1 MGISIAF
8 VTMHPIEEWSDSEE
22 DCESDWG
29 QFVRVMYGPFLPSPA
44 GQVPLKIIV
53 GRQFAMSLPQ
63 KYALWKDWWD
73 YVKKARVILG
83 EDDEPP
89 LKLQVKEVICNV
101 EFDVLRAILL
111 QVAID
116 FWYWFWALEVYPQP
130 RIDKDILVLI
140 ANKLSEYAGGEVN
153 DLIEDVRVIIR
164 HA

>member
-1 MGISIAF
+1 
-8 VTMHPIEEWSDSEE
+8 
-22 DCESDWG
+22 
-29 QFVRVMYGPFLPSPA
+29 
-44 GQVPLKIIV
+44 
-53 GRQFAMSLPQ
+53 MSLPQ

-73 YVKKARVILG
+73 YVKKARVILVKMMS
-83 EDDEPP
+83 PP

-101 EFDVLRAILL
+101 EFDVLRAIAL

-116 FWYWFWALEVYPQP
+116 FWNWFWALKVYSQP

-153 DLIEDVRVIIR
+153 DLIEDVWVIIR

>member
-1 MGISIAF
+1 
-8 VTMHPIEEWSDSEE
+8 
-22 DCESDWG
+22 
-29 QFVRVMYGPFLPSPA
+29 
-44 GQVPLKIIV
+44 
-53 GRQFAMSLPQ
+53 MSLPQ
-63 KYALWKDWWD
+63 KCALWEDWWD
-73 YVKKARVILG
+73 YVKKARVILD

-101 EFDVLRAILL
+101 EFDVLRAIAL

-130 RIDKDILVLI
+130 SIDKDILVLI

>member
-1 MGISIAF
+1 
-8 VTMHPIEEWSDSEE
+8 
-22 DCESDWG
+22 
-29 QFVRVMYGPFLPSPA
+29 
-44 GQVPLKIIV
+44 
-53 GRQFAMSLPQ
+53 MSLPQ
-63 KYALWKDWWD
+63 KCALWEDWWD